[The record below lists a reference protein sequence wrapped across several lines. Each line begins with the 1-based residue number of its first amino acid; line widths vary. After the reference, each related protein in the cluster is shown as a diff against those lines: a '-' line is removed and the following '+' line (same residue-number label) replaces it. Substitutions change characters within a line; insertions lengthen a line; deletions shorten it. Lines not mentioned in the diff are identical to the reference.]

1 MDKKLLF
8 LFYFSFFVFLS
19 ANAQE
24 ITKEEACTEYFYILT
39 KADTTFAQMRAC
51 DSAVAE
57 IQKRISEG
65 NISEQNEILM
75 YQEIV
80 ETKKEKLLLEAKLEE
95 YGILAKQLKYQCEN
109 N

>member
-8 LFYFSFFVFLS
+8 LICFFIFIFT
-19 ANAQE
+19 ATAQE

-51 DSAVAE
+51 DSAIAE
-57 IQKRISEG
+57 IQSRISKG
-65 NISEQNEILM
+65 GISEQNELLM

-80 ETKKEKLLLEAKLEE
+80 ETKKEKILLEVKLKE